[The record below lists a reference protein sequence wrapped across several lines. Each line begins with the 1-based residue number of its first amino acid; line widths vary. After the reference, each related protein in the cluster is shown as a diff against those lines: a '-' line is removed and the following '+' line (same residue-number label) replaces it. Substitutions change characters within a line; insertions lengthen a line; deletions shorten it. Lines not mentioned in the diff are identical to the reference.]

1 LSPNL
6 LPLLWLAITYLLG
19 ALPFSVWVARLAG
32 KDPRHVGDQNPGAT
46 NALKA
51 GGKWVGLF
59 ALLLDISKA
68 AAPVGMAYQ
77 IYQWRGAEMALI
89 AFAPLLG
96 HAYSPFLRFRG
107 GKALATALGVWI
119 GITLW
124 ELPLV
129 ALAGITL
136 WYLLLKN
143 PGWAVLCT
151 LAGMA
156 LYLLLFHPDPFLLA
170 WVLAPQAVFL
180 LFKHRASLRQPWGGQ
195 KTP

>member
-1 LSPNL
+1 
-6 LPLLWLAITYLLG
+6 
-19 ALPFSVWVARLAG
+19 LAG
-32 KDPRHVGDQNPGAT
+32 ADPRQVGDQNPGAT

-51 GGKWVGLF
+51 GGKWVGLL

-68 AAPVGMAYQ
+68 AAPIGMAYQ

-89 AFAPLLG
+89 ALAPLLG

-119 GITLW
+119 GLTLW
-124 ELPLV
+124 QVPLV

-136 WYLLLKN
+136 WYLLFKN
-143 PGWAVLCT
+143 PGWAVLFT

-156 LYLLLFHPDPFLLA
+156 IFLLLFRPDPFLLYG
-170 WVLAPQAVFL
+170 VLAPQSAL
-180 LFKHRASLRQPWGGQ
+180 LIFKHRHHFLQSPSKRKA
-195 KTP
+195 